1 MLLQFRVK
9 NYCSI
14 GDEITLDLT
23 AGKGREHKDF
33 VIEKNGIGILPVIS
47 MYGGNAGGKSNII
60 NAIYSMFNNIAI
72 SHTYGQ
78 NDQFAATP
86 FLYNE
91 ELSDEPTECEIF
103 FGLGI
108 HEYQYGYKATSEKV
122 YEEWLYYRKM
132 SSKDTVVKTVFE
144 RSDDTIQFS
153 GVYKSFE
160 RYNDLINENS
170 LILSV
175 LGNRKLKQPSK
186 NEKVFISIVEWTT
199 RNIAFSVIHMF
210 ENDALYEIYYKN
222 DVLKNSALEFLQ
234 EFDSSIEDIE
244 VLAEKN
250 EKGKPMYE
258 VFTKH
263 REKMF
268 PIHVESTGTR
278 KLFNLHAAIA
288 TALQK
293 QSLTLIYD
301 ELDNYLHPLILRR
314 IVSMFH
320 NKELNIMNSQLIFT
334 SHNLTLLNRKEL
346 RRDEIWFVEKDENE
360 YTTTYSL
367 DSFKSTKDEVRA
379 DLDYGK
385 HYLSGRFGA
394 IPYAKKLVGG
404 NEWVAKEKACF
415 TSEKQHE
422 KSATKKLESSVQFSG

>member
-1 MLLQFRVK
+1 LERGDKMLNEVSIMLLQFRVK
-9 NYCSI
+9 NYFSI

-33 VIEKNGIGILPVIS
+33 VIEKNGIKILPVIS
-47 MYGGNAGGKSNII
+47 MYGGNASGKSNII
-60 NAIYSMFNNIAI
+60 NAIQDMFGNILA
-72 SHTYGQ
+72 SHTYGT
-78 NDQFAATP
+78 NKQFAATP

-91 ELSDEPTECEIF
+91 ELSDESTECEIF

-122 YEEWLYYRKM
+122 YEEWLYYRRL
-132 SSKDTVVKTVFE
+132 SPNDTIVKTVFE
-144 RSDDTIQFS
+144 RSGDTIQFS
-153 GVYKSFE
+153 GVYKNFE

-170 LILSV
+170 LVLSV

-186 NEKVFISIVEWTT
+186 NEKVFISIVEWAKG
-199 RNIAFSVIHMF
+199 NIAYSITHMF
-210 ENDALYEIYYKN
+210 KHDTLYELYYNSEK
-222 DVLKNSALEFLQ
+222 LKNSALKFLQ
-234 EFDSSIEDIE
+234 EFDPSIEDIE
-244 VLAEKN
+244 VLVEKN
-250 EKGKPMYE
+250 EKGKPVYD

-263 REKMF
+263 RGKLF
-268 PIHVESTGTR
+268 PIYIESAGTQ
-278 KLFNLHAAIA
+278 KLFELHASIA

-293 QSLTLIYD
+293 KSLTLVYD
-301 ELDNYLHPLILRR
+301 ELDSYLHPLILRR

-320 NKELNIMNSQLIFT
+320 NKEINIMNSQLIFT

-394 IPYAKKLVGG
+394 IPYAKAGG
-404 NEWVAKEKACF
+404 R
-415 TSEKQHE
+415 
-422 KSATKKLESSVQFSG
+422 